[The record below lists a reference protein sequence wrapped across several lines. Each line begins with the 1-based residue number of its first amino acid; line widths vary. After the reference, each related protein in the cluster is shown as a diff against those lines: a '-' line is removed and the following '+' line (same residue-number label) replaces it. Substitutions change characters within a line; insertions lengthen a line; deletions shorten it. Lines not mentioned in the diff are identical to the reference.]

1 MTPAAQVLAVFIG
14 DSQQESNMRL
24 HTLHYTAKETNKLK
38 VEWFGTE
45 REAIQRR
52 GELFASGVCVGLKRQ
67 QMIYPVDVPM
77 KKEDLLDWL
86 RDQEAQRDARG

>member
-1 MTPAAQVLAVFIG
+1 
-14 DSQQESNMRL
+14 MRL
-24 HTLHYTAKETNKLK
+24 HTLHYTVKETNGVK

-67 QMIYPVDVPM
+67 QMIYPVDVPT

-86 RDQEAQRDARG
+86 RDQEASLLDRKSTRLNSSHTVLSRMPSSA